1 MTSILFQE
9 IDSVV
14 RNALQE
20 DIGSGDLTAKL
31 IPQNKFGK
39 AKILCRESAI
49 LCGSRWLE
57 TVFQQLD
64 SDVQVT
70 WNAKDGDVLI
80 KNQVFCEISGNARAI
95 LSGER
100 TALNFLQTL
109 SATATTT
116 RAYVNAVKGLNS
128 VIVDTRKTIPGLRYA
143 QKYAV
148 EVGGGK
154 NHRFGL
160 YDGIL
165 IKENHIVS
173 AGGIAPALQAA
184 RSSASPETMI
194 MIEVENILDLEIAI
208 NNGAK
213 LILLDNFTVNQLR
226 DAVALNNKRAILE
239 ASGGVNLHSV
249 RAIAETGVDRI
260 SVGSLTKDVKAIDL
274 SMRFT
279 L

>member
-9 IDSVV
+9 IDRAVE
-14 RNALQE
+14 NALQE
-20 DIGSGDLTAKL
+20 DIGSGDLTAEL
-31 IPQNKFGK
+31 IPPNKIGK
-39 AKILCRESAI
+39 AKILSRESAI
-49 LCGSRWLE
+49 LCGSRWLD
-57 TVFQQLD
+57 TVFQRLD
-64 SDVQVT
+64 PDVQVT
-70 WNAKDGDVLI
+70 WDAKDGDVLL

-109 SATATTT
+109 SATATIT
-116 RAYVNAVKGLNS
+116 RAYVNAIKGLNS
-128 VIVDTRKTIPGLRYA
+128 IIVDTRKTIPGLRLA

-184 RSSASPETMI
+184 RSTAGPSTMV
-194 MIEVENILDLEIAI
+194 MIEVENLLDLEIAI
-208 NNGAK
+208 SNGAK
-213 LILLDNFTVNQLR
+213 LILLDNFTVTQLR
-226 DAVALNNKRAILE
+226 DAVTLNKKRAILE
-239 ASGGVNLHSV
+239 ASGGINLQSV

-279 L
+279 I